1 MNRRHLL
8 KVLPAVAAAGVAP
21 ALAMSGEATQSRII
35 ALFHRHQ
42 ALVDEALAFGQDST
56 ILDGNDADEILDR
69 LFWNEIWAI
78 EDEMMAIPS
87 RDARDFAAK
96 VIVETARGQV
106 IPDFD
111 QSELFA
117 EARALIG
124 GAA

>member
-1 MNRRHLL
+1 MNRRKLMKL
-8 KVLPAVAAAGVAP
+8 APVALAAGAVP
-21 ALAMSGEATQSRII
+21 AAGMSGEVPESRII

-56 ILDGNDADEILDR
+56 ILDGADADEILDR
-69 LFWNEIWAI
+69 MFWNEIEQI

-87 RDARDFAAK
+87 QDARDFAAK
-96 VIVETARGQV
+96 VIVETARGQI

-117 EARALIG
+117 EARALTG
-124 GAA
+124 GVA